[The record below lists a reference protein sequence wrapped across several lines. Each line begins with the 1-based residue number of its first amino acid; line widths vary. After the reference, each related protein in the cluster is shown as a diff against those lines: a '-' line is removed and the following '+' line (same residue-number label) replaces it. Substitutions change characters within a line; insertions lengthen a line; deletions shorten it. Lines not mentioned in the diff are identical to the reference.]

1 MLSAAIG
8 CITEAPV
15 QNVRL
20 LFRNACFSLIVC
32 VLATAN
38 GSGPQT
44 QTIPTLVDT
53 LLRRARTAHA
63 SSQFAEAAR
72 LYLAAAR
79 LLRGRPDQQAEALLE
94 AAHALRLVG
103 YFRRALQLYA
113 RVQALAREMG
123 DEALWMDARVGE
135 GMARRAMGD
144 LKAAITCFREALAYY
159 QEQEDPEG
167 IGYTLWCLGGALRL
181 TGNFEEALDCLM
193 EALDLFADEEP
204 TTAEGYVRCAL
215 GGLSRMRGEY
225 DASLAYYREAERILT
240 ACEDLFGRAYAA
252 CGMANAYR
260 MLGDVESAHHYF
272 AQAQQRYHQ
281 IGDRVSY
288 AYTLWGEG
296 TLFKVTYRIGQAR
309 ERFRQALQL
318 FRATG
323 DDRGIAYAYT
333 GLAELLLLE
342 GRAPKQVQRYLE
354 AARLRAAQHGYTFE
368 RLHAELLLHLS
379 GLQPVAG
386 GLEAL
391 REAYRRCGSQ
401 WLEDQMSLPLNIP

>member
-1 MLSAAIG
+1 MSETVTQLEAAKS
-8 CITEAPV
+8 
-15 QNVRL
+15 QL
-20 LFRNACFSLIVC
+20 LL
-32 VLATAN
+32 
-38 GSGPQT
+38 Q
-44 QTIPTLVDT
+44 
-53 LLRRARTAHA
+53 RARAAHA

-79 LLRGRPDQQAEALLE
+79 LLQKRPEQQAAALLE

-113 RVQALAREMG
+113 RVQALAHKVG

-144 LKAAITCFREALAYY
+144 LEAAITCFREALAYY
-159 QEQEDPEG
+159 EAQHDTEG

-181 TGNFEEALDCLM
+181 TGAFDEALDCLL
-193 EALDLFADEEP
+193 EALAIFEDEAP
-204 TTAEGYVRCAL
+204 STAEGYVRCAL
-215 GGLSRMRGEY
+215 GGLSRMRGAY
-225 DASLAYYREAERILT
+225 DASLAYYQAAERILT
-240 ACEDLFGRAYAA
+240 ACDDLFGRAYAA

-260 MLGDVESAHHYF
+260 MLGEVEAAHHYF
-272 AQAQQRYHQ
+272 TQAQQRYHQ

-296 TLFKVTYRIGQAR
+296 TLFKITHRLTQAR

-342 GRAPKQVQRYLE
+342 DRAPKQALRYLE
-354 AARLRAAQHGYTFE
+354 AARERATRHGYTFE

-379 GLQPVAG
+379 GLKPVKG
-386 GLEAL
+386 GIEAL
-391 REAYRRCGSQ
+391 QEAYRRCGSQ
-401 WLEDQMSLPLNIP
+401 WLEGLPLALPLNIP

>member
-1 MLSAAIG
+1 MDA
-8 CITEAPV
+8 
-15 QNVRL
+15 
-20 LFRNACFSLIVC
+20 
-32 VLATAN
+32 
-38 GSGPQT
+38 
-44 QTIPTLVDT
+44 DT
-53 LLRRARTAHA
+53 LLVRARAAHA
-63 SSQFAEAAR
+63 SSRFAEAAR

-79 LLRGRPDQQAEALLE
+79 LLRRQPEQQAATLLE

-113 RVQALAREMG
+113 RVQALAQCLG

-135 GMARRAMGD
+135 GMARRAMGE
-144 LKAAITCFREALAYY
+144 LKTAIACFQEALAYY
-159 QEQEDPEG
+159 QEQDDPEG
-167 IGYTLWCLGGALRL
+167 VGYTLWCLGGALRL
-181 TGNFEEALDCLM
+181 TGDFDEALDCLL

-204 TTAEGYVRCAL
+204 TPAEGYVRCAL

-240 ACEDLFGRAYAA
+240 ACDDLFGRAYAA
-252 CGMANAYR
+252 CGIANAYR
-260 MLGDVESAHHYF
+260 MLGDVEASHHYF

-296 TLFKVTYRIGQAR
+296 TLFKVTHRLDQAR
-309 ERFRQALQL
+309 ERFRQALTL

-323 DDRGIAYAYT
+323 DDRGMAYAYT

-342 GRAPKQVQRYLE
+342 GRAPGQARRYLE
-354 AARLRAAQHGYTFE
+354 AARERAGRHGYTFE
-368 RLHAELLLHLS
+368 RLHAELLLHLA
-379 GLQPVAG
+379 GFQPAER

-391 REAYRRCGSQ
+391 RAAYRQCGSQ
-401 WLEDQMSLPLNIP
+401 WLEGDVTLPLNIP

>member
-1 MLSAAIG
+1 MSETPARQ
-8 CITEAPV
+8 EV
-15 QNVRL
+15 KSQ
-20 LFRNACFSLIVC
+20 
-32 VLATAN
+32 
-38 GSGPQT
+38 
-44 QTIPTLVDT
+44 T
-53 LLRRARTAHA
+53 LLQRARAAHA
-63 SSQFAEAAR
+63 SSRFAEAAR

-79 LLRGRPDQQAEALLE
+79 LLDDRPDRRAEALLE

-103 YFRRALQLYA
+103 YFRRALQLYE
-113 RVQALAREMG
+113 RVQVLAQELG

-135 GMARRAMGD
+135 GMARRAMGE
-144 LKAAITCFREALAYY
+144 LERAIACFREALAYY
-159 QEQEDPEG
+159 QAQDDSEG

-181 TGNFEEALDCLM
+181 TGDFEEALDCLL
-193 EALDLFADEEP
+193 EALDIFEDEEP
-204 TTAEGYVRCAL
+204 STAEGYVRCAL

-225 DASLAYYREAERILT
+225 DASLAYYQAAERILT
-240 ACEDLFGRAYAA
+240 ACDDLFGRAYAA
-252 CGMANAYR
+252 CGIANAHR
-260 MLGDVESAHHYF
+260 MLGNVEAAHHYF

-296 TLFKVTYRIGQAR
+296 TLFKVTHRLEQAR
-309 ERFRQALQL
+309 ERFRQALSL

-333 GLAELLLLE
+333 GLAELLLLQD
-342 GRAPKQVQRYLE
+342 RAPGQARSYLE
-354 AARLRAAQHGYTFE
+354 AARERAGRHGYTFE

-379 GLQPVAG
+379 GMQPAEG

-401 WLEDQMSLPLNIP
+401 WLEGEVALPLNIP